1 MLHVLFFI
9 HPSVNRHLGYFH
21 VLVTVNSDAMNIQV
35 HIPLELQICLDIC
48 PGVRLLDHMATLF
61 LVF

>member
-9 HPSVNRHLGYFH
+9 HPSVNRHLGYLH
-21 VLVTVNSDAMNIQV
+21 VLVTVNSEAMYIQV
-35 HIPLELQICLDIC
+35 HLPFELQFCLDIC
-48 PGVRLLDHMATLF
+48 PGLRLLDHMATLF